1 MAGPLINLGLKAKGY
16 ESIMSSWLRN
26 IQGQLSEFASE
37 VLNEA
42 TEEVNDP
49 ESELQVT
56 RKKLLE
62 AEKELSTEKENVQ
75 RLKRRID
82 ILEEELYAKNLE
94 LDAVNEKYTDVVVN
108 RDIQIRELQ
117 AELERT
123 HHTVHQ
129 ESLTNSAR
137 IARMKD
143 EIDQLRKEA
152 AHWKRI
158 VNEQSEK
165 VMV

>member
-1 MAGPLINLGLKAKGY
+1 
-16 ESIMSSWLRN
+16 MSSWLRN

-62 AEKELSTEKENVQ
+62 TEKELSTEKENVQ
-75 RLKRRID
+75 KLKKKID
-82 ILEEELYAKNLE
+82 SLEEELYAKNLE
-94 LDAVNEKYTDVVVN
+94 LDAINKKYTDVIVS
-108 RDIQIRELQ
+108 RDTQIRELQ

-123 HHTVHQ
+123 HHMIHH
-129 ESLTNSAR
+129 ESSDGDEDSFFPANSTR

-152 AHWKRI
+152 AHWKRL

-165 VMV
+165 SDALK